1 MDKQDDVKVTVT
13 VELNEERYKQLN
25 AIVEYLQSFSI
36 SVVTKQSVIEFLI
49 ATMYKNEVLEEGSK

>member
-13 VELNEERYKQLN
+13 VELNEERFKQLN
-25 AIVEYLQSFSI
+25 AIVDYLQSFSI
-36 SVVTKQSVIEFLI
+36 STVTKQSVIEFLI